1 MSQFCPIHAEL
12 YAMKGEKE
20 LQRIKASSHS
30 EQTQSIVGNTSE
42 KTVNVCPHCMTK
54 NDPDALFC
62 EECGT
67 ALMKDSLCP
76 ICHHPLDS
84 RADFC
89 EHCKSY
95 ISHNRCAICGA
106 TMSDGDAY
114 CPQCGTSRQG
124 IRCPA
129 CNTLSPFSYCRVC
142 GLPLTQEATKQR
154 EKARQDP
161 FCKQID
167 ELARELDNLTKII
180 PVKDNRHA
188 ERNKKNEELCNRV
201 RNILGGNSS
210 THPEA
215 TRPQQ
220 DSSEEIAERIIEK
233 RKELQELLD
242 AASTPP
248 QEDPIAARNYLM
260 ARKPASV
267 RIGWKCNF
275 KQAIHSSPC
284 GCACPQLGGK
294 WIVLTPTTPVED
306 DL

>member
-1 MSQFCPIHAEL
+1 MP
-12 YAMKGEKE
+12 
-20 LQRIKASSHS
+20 
-30 EQTQSIVGNTSE
+30 N
-42 KTVNVCPHCMTK
+42 
-54 NDPDALFC
+54 
-62 EECGT
+62 
-67 ALMKDSLCP
+67 
-76 ICHHPLDS
+76 
-84 RADFC
+84 
-89 EHCKSY
+89 
-95 ISHNRCAICGA
+95 A
-106 TMSDGDAY
+106 T
-114 CPQCGTSRQG
+114 R
-124 IRCPA
+124 
-129 CNTLSPFSYCRVC
+129 
-142 GLPLTQEATKQR
+142 
-154 EKARQDP
+154 
-161 FCKQID
+161 
-167 ELARELDNLTKII
+167 
-180 PVKDNRHA
+180 
-188 ERNKKNEELCNRV
+188 KNEELCNRV